1 MGKSKE
7 QRSLDKWTKQEWR
20 TQSGKNSSD
29 TGEVYLPKR
38 RLKSLLKTLSG
49 KKKLQA
55 ANRKKKESD
64 KQFVSHG
71 LHKGQNYT

>member
-1 MGKSKE
+1 MSKTKE
-7 QRSLDKWTKQEWR
+7 QKSLDKWTRQEWR
-20 TQSGKNSSD
+20 TQSGKKSSE

-49 KKKLQA
+49 KKKLEA
-55 ANRKKKESD
+55 ANRKKKRSN